1 MSQAF
6 DIYGDEKV
14 QAILEGICS
23 QPIIDKPFNET
34 DNPKPMCEGIKM
46 FNGEVFDTNKWCSG
60 GKSLVLSKNS
70 KVGKA
75 KTAPEKDVKQQ
86 TENETVD
93 LKKTAGPG
101 GTKVVTQS
109 LTTTDPEVKAAKG
122 VQVEC
127 VSTTP
132 PQKPAFDSKAKS
144 AASGMESD
152 AKDNKKF
159 MKGTLS
165 DPRRWDLLGKFVKTR
180 LGADTKK
187 KDNIDKIMSH
197 IKEAKAQFAKK

>member
-1 MSQAF
+1 MAMPLF
-6 DIYGDEKV
+6 DIYGDEKMQSV
-14 QAILEGICS
+14 LESICN

-46 FNGEVFDTNKWCSG
+46 FNGEVFDTNRWCSG

-75 KTAPEKDVKQQ
+75 KTAPEKNVKQQ
-86 TENETVD
+86 TENETVT

-101 GTKVVTQS
+101 GNQVVTQS
-109 LTTTDPEVKAAKG
+109 LTTTEPKVDAAKG
-122 VQVEC
+122 VQVES
-127 VSTTP
+127 VTTTP
-132 PQKPAFDSKAKS
+132 PKKPAFDSKAKS

-159 MKGTLS
+159 MKGTVS
-165 DPRRWDLLGKFVKTR
+165 DPKRWDILGAFVKDK
-180 LGADTKK
+180 LGADGKNADNVKK
-187 KDNIDKIMSH
+187 VLAH
-197 IKEAKAQFAKK
+197 IEKMKAKFAK